1 MSNITTT
8 QNNALAI
15 SEGELMGV
23 LRNSLY
29 PGASQ
34 TEHGNDFTA
43 AICLRSAAVGALL
56 FLLCI
61 TAS

>member
-29 PGASQ
+29 PGAKDESIKMVI
-34 TEHGNDFTA
+34 GY
-43 AICLRSAAVGALL
+43 CK
-56 FLLCI
+56 
-61 TAS
+61 ASGFDPM